1 MARYRP
7 NDPRD
12 YLEALDF
19 INQAKEQGFDIE
31 LKRYS
36 PKRSNPQNKYYHF
49 ICSYFAH
56 KYGCTDYEAENVFM
70 KRIAARKVFEAELRE
85 KNGSTI
91 RYLRSSAD
99 LDKSEMS
106 YAISNFL
113 AFAES
118 NGIPIPYENDEASIR
133 ICERQIEK
141 TKPYGT

>member
-7 NDPRD
+7 SDPRD
-12 YLEALDF
+12 FLEALDF

-31 LKRYS
+31 MKRYS
-36 PKRSNPQNKYYHF
+36 PKRSNQQNKYYHF

-56 KYGCTDYEAENVFM
+56 KYGCTTYEAENVYM
-70 KRIAARKVFEAELRE
+70 KQIAARKVFEAELKE

-118 NGIPIPYENDEASIR
+118 NGIPIPYENDEVGIR

-141 TKPYGT
+141 TAAYGT